1 MGDQPEHRIVVLGSG
16 GVGKSALTLRLITK
30 NFSPSYDPT
39 IEDNYRT
46 TVNIKG
52 QLERLD
58 ILDTAGQEEYT
69 TMRTQWMSDGEGFLL
84 VYAIDMRSTFE
95 ELENFYLDICRAQ
108 DDDDVPIVICG
119 NKCDLPD
126 SERKVTAEEGRAMAE
141 KWGCHF
147 FETSAKEEIN
157 TREAFF
163 QVVQAIKAKQG
174 KNPQGDTRKKKRFC
188 QIL

>member
-46 TVNIKG
+46 TVNING

-69 TMRTQWMSDGEGFLL
+69 TMRTQWMLL
-84 VYAIDMRSTFE
+84 SAHCAKNRVKNAHCGTEMR
-95 ELENFYLDICRAQ
+95 
-108 DDDDVPIVICG
+108 
-119 NKCDLPD
+119 
-126 SERKVTAEEGRAMAE
+126 
-141 KWGCHF
+141 
-147 FETSAKEEIN
+147 
-157 TREAFF
+157 
-163 QVVQAIKAKQG
+163 
-174 KNPQGDTRKKKRFC
+174 
-188 QIL
+188 